1 MRAVTFAAGVVTG
14 TLAAFLLGREA
25 AEADELIVKRILQH
39 VHTREL
45 AVESRGGH
53 VTLSGRIPAGEV
65 DALYARISRL
75 RGVKSIRSEVEI
87 VERRYA
93 ARS

>member
-1 MRAVTFAAGVVTG
+1 MTFAAGVVAG
-14 TLAAFLLGREA
+14 TLGALLLGRGA
-25 AEADELIVKRILQH
+25 AAADEDIVRRVLQN

-53 VTLSGRIPAGEV
+53 VTLSGRLPAGDV
-65 DALYARISRL
+65 DALFARTSRL
-75 RGVKSIRSEVEI
+75 RGVRSIQSEVEV